1 MNYTLLERASMKP
14 YNNGPYR
21 VFCNERALD
30 RKAGLE
36 LVIVV

>member
-1 MNYTLLERASMKP
+1 MRP